1 MRKTIQQTLAVIL
14 TALLLSAMIPGC
26 DLRVTA
32 AENAETGS
40 GSTDAPADDS
50 AEEVSDSDAAPADDS
65 AEAGSPAAAADD
77 NTAESAE
84 TDIADLP
91 ADDAMAPDETVPE
104 EPSEEETVQEG
115 SSEEE
120 AVSEE
125 AAAAETALENEE
137 GSEESIQEQTD
148 TEEAP
153 DEAAEALSEEVI
165 DEQTLTEEG
174 AKTKAN
180 AGISPVISLT
190 HVPAYGVS
198 GRIEGVV
205 FYEDNSSFN
214 PADYRIAVFL
224 QIADGQQYWVKP
236 TDQHPY
242 TDLGPDGS
250 FSAQFITGGQD
261 DIAKILHIMLIP
273 SDHTPRSFPDTQ
285 SAALDYVRVTRTDS
299 GEITIDPGRTAP
311 VPPAAQPAIN
321 ALLPVSGDRIA
332 VDVGFYTDGSRP
344 GSPLSEALIRQQL
357 AAVSAFSN
365 TVRFYASSGELYKAY
380 RIAHEMGF
388 TVVGTANLT
397 GADGSDKAEMDALI
411 EHCSNGYVKVACVG
425 NETLLETPEI
435 SPKLTPAELIAD
447 IQYVRGRLA
456 GRSIPVTTSDSVDV
470 LLANPSVRNA
480 CNLLMPNC
488 YPYWGGSGIDSAA
501 NVFISTI
508 NELKAV
514 SGGKQVL
521 VSETGWPT
529 AGQTVG
535 GAVPNEA
542 NAARYFDA
550 IRKWSLSSGTQ
561 VLYFDAADEPWKAG
575 SGGEGSAGAHWG
587 FMTTDFVIKDG
598 YAGLAFFKDKARISV
613 KGAEITG
620 LADKVYTGK
629 AVTQKLTVKVAG
641 KTLTSG
647 TDYTVSYRNNINAGT
662 ATVTVTG
669 QGRYTGAASRTFAI
683 KKAVNKITAGN
694 VKKVYSKKA
703 RTFALGVKIAGG
715 TPTYKSSSSSVKV
728 SKAGKVTIRAGF
740 IGKAMV
746 TITAPE
752 KKNYKKTVKKITV
765 TVVPTRPKLLSVTG
779 PSATK
784 MKVKWKKN
792 AVASGYQIQYSLKS
806 DFANSRKVTISKNST
821 VSKTIKNLKK
831 GKKYYVRLRSFKKV
845 GGKKYYSSWSA
856 KKSVKV
862 R

>member
-1 MRKTIQQTLAVIL
+1 MRKTVRCNEKARTIRRSSLKQTLAVIL
-14 TALLLSAMIPGC
+14 TALLLSAMIPGGVMH
-26 DLRVTA
+26 VTA
-32 AENAETGS
+32 AENTEA
-40 GSTDAPADDS
+40 
-50 AEEVSDSDAAPADDS
+50 VSDSAAAPTDGGTDEVSGGTAAPADDS
-65 AEAGSPAAAADD
+65 TEEVSGSPAAAADD
-77 NTAESAE
+77 NTADNAE
-84 TDIADLP
+84 ADIADLP
-91 ADDAMAPDETVPE
+91 ADDATEPDKTVPE

-115 SSEEE
+115 SSEEV

-148 TEEAP
+148 TEEEQ
-153 DEAAEALSEEVI
+153 DEAAGSPSEEVI
-165 DEQTLTEEG
+165 DEQLLTEEG
-174 AKTKAN
+174 VKAETST
-180 AGISPVISLT
+180 GISPVIALT

-205 FYEDNSSFN
+205 FYEDNSSFS

-224 QIADGQQYWVKP
+224 QIADGQEYWVKP

-261 DIAKILHIMLIP
+261 DIAKILHILLIP
-273 SDHTPRSFPDTQ
+273 SNYTPRSFPDTQ
-285 SAALDYVRVTRTDS
+285 SAALDYVRVTRTDR
-299 GEITIDPGRTAP
+299 GEVTIDPGRTAP
-311 VPPAAQPAIN
+311 VPPGAQPAIN

-344 GSPLSEALIRQQL
+344 GSPLSESLIRQQL
-357 AAVSAFSN
+357 TAVSAFSN

-397 GADGSDKAEMDALI
+397 GAAGSDKAEMDALI

-456 GRSIPVTTSDSVDV
+456 GSSIPVTTSDSVDV
-470 LLANPSVRNA
+470 LLLNPSVRNA

-501 NVFISTI
+501 DVFISTI

-550 IRKWSLSSGTQ
+550 IRKWSLSTGTQ

-587 FMTTDFVIKDG
+587 IMTTDFVIKDG
-598 YAGLAFFKDKARISV
+598 YAGLAFFKDKARLSV

-620 LADKVYTGK
+620 VADKVYTGK

-641 KTLTSG
+641 KILTSG
-647 TDYTVSYRNNINAGT
+647 TDYTVSYSNNISAGT

-669 QGRYTGAASRTFAI
+669 LGRYTGAVSRTFAI
-683 KKAVNKITAGN
+683 KKAAN
-694 VKKVYSKKA
+694 
-703 RTFALGVKIAGG
+703 
-715 TPTYKSSSSSVKV
+715 
-728 SKAGKVTIRAGF
+728 
-740 IGKAMV
+740 
-746 TITAPE
+746 
-752 KKNYKKTVKKITV
+752 KITV
-765 TVVPTRPKLLSVTG
+765 TVVPAKPKLLSVTG
-779 PSATK
+779 PSAAK
-784 MKVKWKKN
+784 MKVKWKKST
-792 AVASGYQIQYSLKS
+792 VVSGYQIQYSLNR
-806 DFANSRKVTISKNST
+806 DFASSKKVTISKNST

-831 GKKYYVRLRSFKKV
+831 GKKYYVRLRSFRKV
-845 GGKKYYSSWSA
+845 GSKKYYPSWSA

-862 R
+862 K